1 MNDKQMDFMEH
12 VAELRKRLMIVAF
25 FFLAAFVAGMFFS
38 KSMIVFLQHAPA
50 AHGITLNAFRVTDA
64 MYIYLEFAFVIALIL
79 TGPLFLYQLWAFISP
94 GLYENERRLT
104 LSYIPITVLLFLL
117 GLAFSY
123 FVLFPYVIH
132 FMMSLSHQLDI
143 QQTIGIHEY
152 FTFLFQ
158 ITLPFGLVFQLP
170 LLAMFLTRLGL
181 ITPSFLSKIRKYAYF
196 VLLVVAGLIT
206 PPDVVSQLVVM
217 VPLVFLYELSVI
229 ISRFAYR
236 RLLKARRTIYQE

>member
-1 MNDKQMDFMEH
+1 MTDKQMAFMEH
-12 VAELRKRLMIVAF
+12 VAELRRRLMVVAF
-25 FFLAAFVAGMFFS
+25 FFLAAFVVGMFLS
-38 KSMIVFLQHAPA
+38 KPMIVFLQHAPIA
-50 AHGITLNAFRVTDA
+50 RGITLNAFRVTDA

-94 GLYENERRLT
+94 GLYKHERKLT
-104 LSYIPITVLLFLL
+104 LAYIPVTVLLFLI

-132 FMMSLSHQLDI
+132 FMISLSDQLGI
-143 QQTIGIHEY
+143 KQTIGIHEY

-158 ITLPFGLVFQLP
+158 ITLPFGFVFQLP

-181 ITPSFLSKIRKYAYF
+181 ITPHFLRKVRKYAYF
-196 VLLVVAGLIT
+196 ILLVVAGLIT
-206 PPDVVSQLVVM
+206 PPDVVSQLIVM
-217 VPLVFLYELSVI
+217 IPLVLLYELSVL

-236 RLLKARRTIYQE
+236 RVLSAREALYQD